1 MDEVTL
7 MEDSLGVEDT
17 SGALDDEKVA
27 LDRVMSL
34 DANELDDELNVSKLK
49 VDVVDD
55 ASPGGEKDSL
65 SVDVDSLKLKVV
77 NENCSLDRVMSLEQ
91 LDEELDV
98 SELSWV
104 NWLDVVDKVSSVEDD
119 DSLIVDEA
127 SLALEAVEKDDSP
140 ASDKSVS
147 LGSTDDDVGYTEYST
162 GLELF
167 QPFHQLSVADDDR
180 STAVGVNTSTVVRPP
195 DEASGVMVAVKV
207 PVHPV
212 VTNVCPGINTSTVSR
227 PSPEAGKIVVVEVT
241 DPVQ

>member
-1 MDEVTL
+1 M
-7 MEDSLGVEDT
+7 
-17 SGALDDEKVA
+17 
-27 LDRVMSL
+27 
-34 DANELDDELNVSKLK
+34 
-49 VDVVDD
+49 
-55 ASPGGEKDSL
+55 
-65 SVDVDSLKLKVV
+65 
-77 NENCSLDRVMSLEQ
+77 
-91 LDEELDV
+91 
-98 SELSWV
+98 
-104 NWLDVVDKVSSVEDD
+104 NWLDVVDEASSVEND

-127 SLALEAVEKDDSP
+127 SLALEAVEKDASP

-147 LGSTDDDVGYTEYST
+147 LESTDDEVEYTEDST
-162 GLELF
+162 ELELF
-167 QPFHQLSVADDDR
+167 QPFHQLNVVDDDG